1 MMQYIDSYDLKVF
14 VASELKELVTRDV
27 DTLFECIKDNIEEMK
42 LRVTDDDLYSA
53 LENALG
59 EELA

>member
-1 MMQYIDSYDLKVF
+1 MQYIDSYDLKVF